1 MDLILAF
8 ELMMLVT
15 SACAALM
22 SGWLWWHS
30 RYQRTL
36 AGLAGFGAMMALW
49 CLGHVFVL
57 HDQMQLGRSLLLA
70 NPLMPTF
77 FLHFALRFV
86 EQDQVK
92 APWLSWARR
101 HIGWLYFLTALVV
114 LLSWSLDAGDVLQ
127 SSALGQVFVFH
138 SYGFLNLLYTVA
150 LGILAHA
157 VLWYGWRYHQGNK
170 KRSIVAM
177 FLAGGWGLLLATPV
191 VFPSF
196 GLDWFPYPM
205 LLLPSYPVLLVYGVV
220 RYQMLAVNA
229 LANRALL
236 WLVMSLL
243 LLLLMAL
250 VSSVFGQ
257 LGMKAL
263 ASVPGWQLWLY
274 SSLVL
279 LLTAACYRPVA
290 KLAERLIYP
299 GATLD
304 QALIN
309 TWRQQLAQCQN
320 WTVLSETAA
329 ELLSTA
335 LKQKVQVQLPAATA
349 GRVTDGVADARQLHI
364 RCYTQ
369 RGQWQVELL
378 GWDDMTPGI
387 RLMAQVFG
395 SLLGSSCELLAQSL
409 QLAEAEKQQLSQQHL
424 VEMGALAASMAH
436 ELRNPLNIIS
446 MASAGVD
453 AELRGHI
460 QQQLKRADRLISDML
475 VYSGRLQLQY
485 SQIELEPLLQSL
497 LQQFDWQQVKLEL
510 KVPSGLM
517 LKADQHRVQQVF
529 LNLFDNANAFLR
541 NQADATLSVDVT
553 LIGDVIQVRVHN
565 NGPALDISLTTEQ
578 LFRPFISKRSGGSG
592 LGLAI
597 VKRIMDAHQGQICFR
612 TDLGWPVSFELL
624 FPKDTPDV

>member
-1 MDLILAF
+1 
-8 ELMMLVT
+8 MLLT
-15 SACAALM
+15 CGCAALM

-57 HDQMQLGRSLLLA
+57 HDQLQLGRSLLLA

-86 EQDQVK
+86 QQDQVK
-92 APWLSWARR
+92 ASWLSWSLH

-114 LLSWSLDAGDVLQ
+114 LLSWSLDAGEVLQ
-127 SSALGQVFVFH
+127 SVALGQVFVFH
-138 SYGFLNLLYTVA
+138 SYGFLNLLYTVL

-157 VLWYGWRYHQGNK
+157 VLWYGWRHHQGNK

-177 FLAGGWGLLLATPV
+177 FLAGGWGLLLATSV

-220 RYQMLAVNA
+220 RYQMLTVNA

-250 VSSVFGQ
+250 VSSIFGQ

-263 ASVPGWQLWLY
+263 ANVPGWQLWLY

-304 QALIN
+304 QSLIN

-320 WTVLSETAA
+320 WTSLTDKAT
-329 ELLSTA
+329 ELLSEA
-335 LKQKVQVQLPAATA
+335 LKQKVQVQLSASGAVMDANTQL
-349 GRVTDGVADARQLHI
+349 RV
-364 RCYTQ
+364 RCYSQ
-369 RGQWQVELL
+369 QGQWQVELL

-387 RLMAQVFG
+387 RLVAQVFG
-395 SLLGSSCELLAQSL
+395 SLLSSSCELLAQSL

-453 AELRGHI
+453 AELRAHI

-485 SQIELEPLLQSL
+485 SDIEFEPLLQSL

-510 KVPSGLM
+510 KVPQGLT
-517 LKADQHRVQQVF
+517 LQADPHRLQQVF

-541 NQADATLSVDVT
+541 NQADASLSV
-553 LIGDVIQVRVHN
+553 QVAEDHHQIRVLVHN
-565 NGPALDISLTTEQ
+565 NGPALDASLTTEQ

-597 VKRIMDAHQGQICFR
+597 VKRIMDAHRGQISFR
-612 TDLGWPVSFELL
+612 TDLGWVVSFELL
-624 FPKDTPDV
+624 FPKDSTDV

>member
-1 MDLILAF
+1 
-8 ELMMLVT
+8 MLLT
-15 SACAALM
+15 SGCAALM

-49 CLGHVFVL
+49 CLGHVFVI
-57 HDQMQLGRSLLLA
+57 HDQPELGRYLLLA

-86 EQDQVK
+86 QQDQVK
-92 APWLSWARR
+92 ASWLSWSLR

-127 SSALGQVFVFH
+127 SLALGQVFVFH
-138 SYGFLNLLYTVA
+138 SYGFLNLLYTV
-150 LGILAHA
+150 LIGMLAHA

-177 FLAGGWGLLLATPV
+177 FLAGGWGLLLATSV

-220 RYQMLAVNA
+220 RYQMLTVNA

-250 VSSVFGQ
+250 VSSIFGQ

-263 ASVPGWQLWLY
+263 ANVPGWQLWLY

-279 LLTAACYRPVA
+279 LLTAACYRPVS

-304 QALIN
+304 QTLIN

-320 WTVLSETAA
+320 WTSLADKATELLSET
-329 ELLSTA
+329 
-335 LKQKVQVQLPAATA
+335 LKQKVQVQLSASGA
-349 GRVTDGVADARQLHI
+349 VIDSNVQLRL
-364 RCYTQ
+364 RCYSQ
-369 RGQWQVELL
+369 QGRWQVELV

-387 RLMAQVFG
+387 RLVAQVFG
-395 SLLGSSCELLAQSL
+395 SLLSSSCELLAQSL

-453 AELRGHI
+453 AELRSHI

-485 SQIELEPLLQSL
+485 SDIEFEPLLQSL

-510 KVPSGLM
+510 KVPQGLT
-517 LKADQHRVQQVF
+517 LQADPHRLQQVF

-541 NQADATLSVDVT
+541 NQTDACLLVEVSDDQQQIRV
-553 LIGDVIQVRVHN
+553 QVHN
-565 NGPALDISLTTEQ
+565 NGPALDASLTTEQ

-597 VKRIMDAHQGQICFR
+597 VKRIMDAHKGQISFR
-612 TDLGWPVSFELL
+612 TDLGWAVSFELL
-624 FPKDTPDV
+624 FPKDSTDV

>member
-1 MDLILAF
+1 VDLILAF
-8 ELMMLVT
+8 ELMMLVS
-15 SACAALM
+15 SACAGLM

-36 AGLAGFGAMMALW
+36 TGLAGFGAMMALW

-57 HDQMQLGRSLLLA
+57 HDQQQLGRSLLLA

-77 FLHFALRFV
+77 FLHFAIAFV
-86 EQDQVK
+86 QQDQVK
-92 APWLSWARR
+92 ARWLSWARR

-114 LLSWSLDAGDVLQ
+114 LLSWSLDAGAVQQ
-127 SSALGQVFVFH
+127 SVALGHVFVFH
-138 SYGFLNLLYTVA
+138 SYGFLNLLYTIS

-157 VLWYGWRYHQGNK
+157 VLWYGWHRHQGNK

-177 FLAGGWGLLLATPV
+177 FIAGGWGLLLATPA

-205 LLLPSYPVLLVYGVV
+205 LLLPSYPLLLVYGVV

-257 LGMKAL
+257 LGMQAL

-299 GATLD
+299 GAALD
-304 QALIN
+304 QALIS
-309 TWRQQLAQCQN
+309 TWRQQLALCQN
-320 WTVLSETAA
+320 WPALREKATVLVSAA
-329 ELLSTA
+329 LE
-335 LKQKVQVQLPAATA
+335 QKVQVELPAVSVE
-349 GRVTDGVADARQLHI
+349 VTESQLKI
-364 RCYTQ
+364 RCDQ
-369 RGQWQVELL
+369 QQGQWQVELL

-387 RLMAQVFG
+387 RLMGEVFA
-395 SLLGSSCELLAQSL
+395 SLLSSSCELLAQSL
-409 QLAEAEKQQLSQQHL
+409 ELAEAEKQQLAQQHL

-460 QQQLKRADRLISDML
+460 QLQLKRADRLISDML

-485 SQIELEPLLQSL
+485 SQIELKPLLQSL
-497 LQQFDWQQVKLEL
+497 LQQFDWQQVRLEL
-510 KVPSGLM
+510 KVPAGLT
-517 LKADQHRVQQVF
+517 LKADQHRIQQVF

-541 NQADATLSVDVT
+541 NQTDAVLS
-553 LIGDVIQVRVHN
+553 IEAGHFGNRIQIRVHN
-565 NGPALDISLTTEQ
+565 NGPALSLTTAE

-597 VKRIMDAHQGQICFR
+597 VKRIMDAHQGRISFR
-612 TDLGWPVSFELL
+612 TDLGWPVSFELM
-624 FPKDTPDV
+624 FPKDAPDV

>member
-1 MDLILAF
+1 
-8 ELMMLVT
+8 MLVT

-30 RYQRTL
+30 RYQQTL

-49 CLGHVFVL
+49 CLGHVFVI
-57 HDQMQLGRSLLLA
+57 HDQPELGRYLLLA

-86 EQDQVK
+86 DQDKVR

-114 LLSWSLDAGDVLQ
+114 LLSWSLNAGDVLQ
-127 SSALGQVFVFH
+127 SIALGQVFVFH

-220 RYQMLAVNA
+220 RYQMLRVNA

-250 VSSVFGQ
+250 ISSVFGQ

-290 KLAERLIYP
+290 RLAERLIYP

-304 QALIN
+304 QTLIN

-320 WTVLSETAA
+320 WTGLSEKAA
-329 ELLSTA
+329 ELLSAA
-335 LKQKVQVQLPAATA
+335 LKQKVQIELHATA
-349 GRVTDGVADARQLHI
+349 NLAVSDSQLKI
-364 RCYTQ
+364 RCYSQ
-369 RGQWQVELL
+369 QGQWQVELL

-387 RLMAQVFG
+387 RLVAQVFG

-409 QLAEAEKQQLSQQHL
+409 QLAEAEKQQLAQQHL

-485 SQIELEPLLQSL
+485 SQMELEPLLQSL

-510 KVPSGLM
+510 KVPAGLI
-517 LKADQHRVQQVF
+517 LRADQHRVQQVF

-541 NQADATLSVDVT
+541 NQTDATLSVEVALT
-553 LIGDVIQVRVHN
+553 GDWIQVWVHN
-565 NGPALDISLTTEQ
+565 NGPALDPALTSEQ

-597 VKRIMDAHQGQICFR
+597 VKRIMDAHQGRISFR

-624 FPKDTPDV
+624 FPKDSVKDSVDV

>member
-1 MDLILAF
+1 VDLILAF

-30 RYQRTL
+30 RYQLTL

-57 HDQMQLGRSLLLA
+57 HSQPELGRYLLLA

-77 FLHFALRFV
+77 FLHFSLRFV

-92 APWLSWARR
+92 ASWLSWARR
-101 HIGWLYFLTALVV
+101 HVGWLYFLSAVV
-114 LLSWSLDAGDVLQ
+114 ILLSWSLDAGDVVQ
-127 SSALGQVFVFH
+127 STALGQVFVFH
-138 SYGFLNLLYTVA
+138 SYGFLNLLYTVSV
-150 LGILAHA
+150 GVLAHA
-157 VLWYGWRYHQGNK
+157 VLWYGWRHHQGNK

-263 ASVPGWQLWLY
+263 ANVPGWQLWLY

-299 GATLD
+299 GVTLD
-304 QALIN
+304 QALIS
-309 TWRQQLAQCQN
+309 TWRQQLGQCQN
-320 WTVLSETAA
+320 WAGLA
-329 ELLSTA
+329 EQASALLSA
-335 LKQKVQVQLPAATA
+335 NLAQKVQVDLPTASSGQSQLQI
-349 GRVTDGVADARQLHI
+349 G
-364 RCYTQ
+364 CYAQ
-369 RGQWQVELL
+369 QGQWQVQLV
-378 GWDDMTPGI
+378 GWDDMTPGL
-387 RLMAQVFG
+387 RLVAQVFA
-395 SLLGSSCELLAQSL
+395 SLLSSSCEVLAQSL

-475 VYSGRLQLQY
+475 VYSGRLNLQY
-485 SQIELEPLLQSL
+485 SNTELEPLLQSL

-510 KVPSGLM
+510 KVPAGLM
-517 LKADQHRVQQVF
+517 LYADQHRVQQVF

-541 NQADATLSVDVT
+541 NQQDARLVVEVSCNSHQ
-553 LIGDVIQVRVHN
+553 IQVSVHN
-565 NGPALDISLTTEQ
+565 NGPALDASLTTEQ

-597 VKRIMDAHQGQICFR
+597 VKRIMDAHQGQISFR

-624 FPKDTPDV
+624 FPKDSKDV

>member
-1 MDLILAF
+1 
-8 ELMMLVT
+8 MLLT
-15 SACAALM
+15 SGCAALM

-30 RYQRTL
+30 RYQLTL

-49 CLGHVFVL
+49 CLGHIFVL
-57 HDQMQLGRSLLLA
+57 HDQPELGRYLLLA

-101 HIGWLYFLTALVV
+101 HIGWLYFFTCLVV
-114 LLSWSLDAGDVLQ
+114 LLSWSLDTGDVLY
-127 SSALGQVFVFH
+127 SAALGQVFVFH
-138 SYGFLNLLYTVA
+138 SYGFLNLLYTVT

-157 VLWYGWRYHQGNK
+157 VLWYGWRHHQGNK

-177 FLAGGWGLLLATPV
+177 FLAGGWGLLLATSV
-191 VFPSF
+191 VLPSF

-257 LGMKAL
+257 LGMQAL
-263 ASVPGWQLWLY
+263 ANVPGWQLWLY

-304 QALIN
+304 QKRISL
-309 TWRQQLAQCQN
+309 WRQQLSHCQN
-320 WTVLSETAA
+320 WQQLCQTAA
-329 ELLSTA
+329 GLLTANLVQTVRIELPSASAGEGPLQIRCSEQGGTW
-335 LKQKVQVQLPAATA
+335 QVQL
-349 GRVTDGVADARQLHI
+349 H
-364 RCYTQ
+364 
-369 RGQWQVELL
+369 
-378 GWDDMTPGI
+378 GWDDMTPGL
-387 RLMAQVFG
+387 RLVAEVFA
-395 SLLGSSCELLAQSL
+395 SLLSSSCELLAQSL
-409 QLAEAEKQQLSQQHL
+409 QLADAEKQRLSQQHL

-510 KVPSGLM
+510 QVPSGLM
-517 LKADQHRVQQVF
+517 LLADQHRVQQVF
-529 LNLFDNANAFLR
+529 LNLFDNANAFIR
-541 NQADATLSVDVT
+541 NQGDGVLLVEVT
-553 LIGDVIQVRVHN
+553 AGQKFLQVRVHN
-565 NGPALDISLTTEQ
+565 NGPALDTSLTTEQ

-597 VKRIMDAHQGQICFR
+597 VKRIMDAHQGQISFR

-624 FPKDTPDV
+624 FPQGYPRCLA

>member
-1 MDLILAF
+1 
-8 ELMMLVT
+8 MLLT
-15 SACAALM
+15 SSCAALM

-49 CLGHVFVL
+49 CLGHVFVI
-57 HDQMQLGRSLLLA
+57 HDQPELGRYLLLA

-86 EQDQVK
+86 RQDQVK
-92 APWLSWARR
+92 ASWLSWSLH

-114 LLSWSLDAGDVLQ
+114 LLSWSLDAGEVLQ
-127 SSALGQVFVFH
+127 SVALGQVFVFH
-138 SYGFLNLLYTVA
+138 SYGFLNLLYTVL

-157 VLWYGWRYHQGNK
+157 VLWYGWRHHQGNK

-177 FLAGGWGLLLATPV
+177 FLAGGWGLLLATSV

-220 RYQMLAVNA
+220 RYQMLTVNA

-250 VSSVFGQ
+250 VSSIFGQ

-263 ASVPGWQLWLY
+263 ANVPGWQLWLY

-304 QALIN
+304 QSLIN

-320 WTVLSETAA
+320 WTSLSDKAT
-329 ELLSTA
+329 ELLSEA
-335 LKQKVQVQLPAATA
+335 LKQKVQVQLSASGAVMDA
-349 GRVTDGVADARQLHI
+349 NAQLRV
-364 RCYTQ
+364 RCYSQ
-369 RGQWQVELL
+369 QGQWQVELL

-387 RLMAQVFG
+387 RLVAQVFG
-395 SLLGSSCELLAQSL
+395 SLLSSSCELLAQSL

-453 AELRGHI
+453 AELRAHI

-485 SQIELEPLLQSL
+485 SDIEFEPLLQSL

-510 KVPSGLM
+510 KVPQGLT
-517 LKADQHRVQQVF
+517 LQADPHRLQQVF

-541 NQADATLSVDVT
+541 NQADASLSVQVT
-553 LIGDVIQVRVHN
+553 EDHHQIRVLVHN
-565 NGPALDISLTTEQ
+565 NGPALDASLTTEQ

-597 VKRIMDAHQGQICFR
+597 VKRIMDAHRGQISFR
-612 TDLGWPVSFELL
+612 TDLGWVVSFELL
-624 FPKDTPDV
+624 FPKDSTDV

>member
-1 MDLILAF
+1 VDLILAF
-8 ELMMLVT
+8 ELMMLLT
-15 SACAALM
+15 SGCAALM

-49 CLGHVFVL
+49 CLGHVFVI
-57 HDQMQLGRSLLLA
+57 HDQPELGRYLLLA

-86 EQDQVK
+86 QQDQVK
-92 APWLSWARR
+92 ASWLSWSLR

-127 SSALGQVFVFH
+127 SLALGQVFVFH
-138 SYGFLNLLYTVA
+138 SYGFLNLLYTV
-150 LGILAHA
+150 LIGMLAHA

-177 FLAGGWGLLLATPV
+177 FLAGGWGLLLATSV

-220 RYQMLAVNA
+220 RYQMLTVNA

-250 VSSVFGQ
+250 VSSIFGQ

-263 ASVPGWQLWLY
+263 ANVPGWQLWLY

-279 LLTAACYRPVA
+279 LLTAACYRPVS

-304 QALIN
+304 QTLIN

-320 WTVLSETAA
+320 WTSLADKATELLSET
-329 ELLSTA
+329 
-335 LKQKVQVQLPAATA
+335 LKQKVQVQLLASGA
-349 GRVTDGVADARQLHI
+349 VIDSNVQLRL
-364 RCYTQ
+364 RCYSQ
-369 RGQWQVELL
+369 QGRWQVELV

-387 RLMAQVFG
+387 RLVAQVFG
-395 SLLGSSCELLAQSL
+395 SLLSSSCELLAQSL

-453 AELRGHI
+453 AELRSHI

-485 SQIELEPLLQSL
+485 SDIEFEPLLQSL

-510 KVPSGLM
+510 KVPQGLT
-517 LKADQHRVQQVF
+517 LQADPHRLQQVF

-541 NQADATLSVDVT
+541 NQTDACLLVEVSDDQQQIRV
-553 LIGDVIQVRVHN
+553 QVHN
-565 NGPALDISLTTEQ
+565 NGPALDASLTTEQ

-597 VKRIMDAHQGQICFR
+597 VKRIMDAHKGQISFR
-612 TDLGWPVSFELL
+612 TDLGWAVSFELL
-624 FPKDTPDV
+624 FPKDSTDV

>member
-1 MDLILAF
+1 
-8 ELMMLVT
+8 MLLT
-15 SACAALM
+15 CGCAALM

-57 HDQMQLGRSLLLA
+57 HDQLQLGRSLLLA

-86 EQDQVK
+86 QQDQVK
-92 APWLSWARR
+92 ASWLSWSLH

-114 LLSWSLDAGDVLQ
+114 LLSWSLDAGEVLQ
-127 SSALGQVFVFH
+127 SVALGQVFVFH
-138 SYGFLNLLYTVA
+138 SYGFLNLLYTVL

-157 VLWYGWRYHQGNK
+157 VLWYGWRHHQGNK

-177 FLAGGWGLLLATPV
+177 FLAGGWGLLLATSV

-220 RYQMLAVNA
+220 RYQMLTVNA

-250 VSSVFGQ
+250 VSSIFGQ

-263 ASVPGWQLWLY
+263 ANVPGWQLWLY

-304 QALIN
+304 QSLIN

-320 WTVLSETAA
+320 WTSLSDKAT
-329 ELLSTA
+329 ELLSEA
-335 LKQKVQVQLPAATA
+335 LKQKVQVQLSASGAVMDA
-349 GRVTDGVADARQLHI
+349 NAQLRV
-364 RCYTQ
+364 RCYSQ
-369 RGQWQVELL
+369 QGQWQVELL

-387 RLMAQVFG
+387 RLVAQVFG
-395 SLLGSSCELLAQSL
+395 SLLSSSCELLAQSL

-453 AELRGHI
+453 AELRAHI

-485 SQIELEPLLQSL
+485 SDIEFEPLLQSL
-497 LQQFDWQQVKLEL
+497 LQQFDWQQVKIEL
-510 KVPSGLM
+510 KVPPGLT
-517 LKADQHRVQQVF
+517 LQADPHRLQQVF

-541 NQADATLSVDVT
+541 NQADASLSVQVT
-553 LIGDVIQVRVHN
+553 EDHHQIRVLVHN
-565 NGPALDISLTTEQ
+565 NGPALDASLTTEQ

-597 VKRIMDAHQGQICFR
+597 VKRIMDAHRGQISFR
-612 TDLGWPVSFELL
+612 TDLGWVVSFELL
-624 FPKDTPDV
+624 FPKDSTDV

>member
-1 MDLILAF
+1 
-8 ELMMLVT
+8 MLLT
-15 SACAALM
+15 SSCAALM

-49 CLGHVFVL
+49 CLGHVFVI
-57 HDQMQLGRSLLLA
+57 HDQPELGRYLLLA

-86 EQDQVK
+86 RQDQVK
-92 APWLSWARR
+92 ASWLSWSLH

-114 LLSWSLDAGDVLQ
+114 LLSWSLDAGEVLQ
-127 SSALGQVFVFH
+127 SVALGQVFVFH
-138 SYGFLNLLYTVA
+138 SYGFLNLLYTVL

-157 VLWYGWRYHQGNK
+157 VLWYGWRHHQGNK

-177 FLAGGWGLLLATPV
+177 FLAGGWGLLLATSV

-220 RYQMLAVNA
+220 RYQMLTVNA

-250 VSSVFGQ
+250 VSSIFGQ

-263 ASVPGWQLWLY
+263 ANVPGWQLWLY

-304 QALIN
+304 QSLIN

-320 WTVLSETAA
+320 WTSLSDKAT
-329 ELLSTA
+329 ELLSEA
-335 LKQKVQVQLPAATA
+335 LKQKVQVQLSASGAVIDA
-349 GRVTDGVADARQLHI
+349 NAQLRV
-364 RCYTQ
+364 RCYSQ
-369 RGQWQVELL
+369 QGQWQVELL

-387 RLMAQVFG
+387 RLVAQVFG
-395 SLLGSSCELLAQSL
+395 SLLSSSCELLAQSL

-453 AELRGHI
+453 AELRAHI

-485 SQIELEPLLQSL
+485 SDIEFEPLLQSL

-510 KVPSGLM
+510 KVPQGLT
-517 LKADQHRVQQVF
+517 LQADPHRLQQVF

-541 NQADATLSVDVT
+541 NQADASLSVQVT
-553 LIGDVIQVRVHN
+553 EDHHQIRVLVHN
-565 NGPALDISLTTEQ
+565 NGPALDASLTTEQ

-597 VKRIMDAHQGQICFR
+597 VKRIMDAHRGQISFR
-612 TDLGWPVSFELL
+612 TDLGWVVSFELL
-624 FPKDTPDV
+624 FPKDSTDV

>member
-1 MDLILAF
+1 VDLILAF

-15 SACAALM
+15 SACAGLM

-57 HDQMQLGRSLLLA
+57 HDQTQLGRSLLLA

-92 APWLSWARR
+92 APWLSWAHR
-101 HIGWLYFLTALVV
+101 HIGWLYFLTSLVV

-127 SSALGQVFVFH
+127 SAALGQVFVFH

-220 RYQMLAVNA
+220 RYQMLTVNA

-250 VSSVFGQ
+250 VSSIFGQ
-257 LGMKAL
+257 LGMEAL

-320 WTVLSETAA
+320 WAGLSEKAS
-329 ELLSTA
+329 ELLSAA
-335 LKQKVQVQLPAATA
+335 LKQKVQVELPATSGLLASES
-349 GRVTDGVADARQLHI
+349 QLKI

-369 RGQWQVELL
+369 QGQWQVQLL

-387 RLMAQVFG
+387 RLMAQVFA
-395 SLLGSSCELLAQSL
+395 SLLSSSCELLAQSL
-409 QLAEAEKQQLSQQHL
+409 QLAEAEKHQLSQQHL

-510 KVPSGLM
+510 KVPVGL
-517 LKADQHRVQQVF
+517 LLQADQHRVQQVF

-541 NQADATLSVDVT
+541 NQADATLSVEVA
-553 LIGDVIQVRVHN
+553 LAGAAIQVRVHN
-565 NGPALDISLTTEQ
+565 NGPALDASLTTEQ

-597 VKRIMDAHQGQICFR
+597 VKRIMDAHQGQISFR

-624 FPKDTPDV
+624 FPKDASHV

>member
-1 MDLILAF
+1 
-8 ELMMLVT
+8 
-15 SACAALM
+15 
-22 SGWLWWHS
+22 
-30 RYQRTL
+30 
-36 AGLAGFGAMMALW
+36 
-49 CLGHVFVL
+49 
-57 HDQMQLGRSLLLA
+57 
-70 NPLMPTF
+70 
-77 FLHFALRFV
+77 
-86 EQDQVK
+86 
-92 APWLSWARR
+92 
-101 HIGWLYFLTALVV
+101 
-114 LLSWSLDAGDVLQ
+114 
-127 SSALGQVFVFH
+127 
-138 SYGFLNLLYTVA
+138 
-150 LGILAHA
+150 
-157 VLWYGWRYHQGNK
+157 
-170 KRSIVAM
+170 
-177 FLAGGWGLLLATPV
+177 
-191 VFPSF
+191 
-196 GLDWFPYPM
+196 M

-257 LGMKAL
+257 LGMRAL

-290 KLAERLIYP
+290 RLAERLIYP

-304 QALIN
+304 QTLIN
-309 TWRQQLAQCQN
+309 TWRQQLSLCQN
-320 WTVLSETAA
+320 WSGLSEKAA
-329 ELLSTA
+329 QLLSAA
-335 LKQKVQVQLPAATA
+335 LKQKVQVELPLASGGPAIDSQLK
-349 GRVTDGVADARQLHI
+349 I
-364 RCYTQ
+364 RCYPQ
-369 RGQWQVELL
+369 SGRWQVELL

-387 RLMAQVFG
+387 RLVAQVFG

-409 QLAEAEKQQLSQQHL
+409 QLAEAEKQQLAQQHL

-460 QQQLKRADRLISDML
+460 QLQLKRADRLISDML

-517 LKADQHRVQQVF
+517 LPSRSTQSAASVF
-529 LNLFDNANAFLR
+529 K
-541 NQADATLSVDVT
+541 SV
-553 LIGDVIQVRVHN
+553 
-565 NGPALDISLTTEQ
+565 
-578 LFRPFISKRSGGSG
+578 
-592 LGLAI
+592 
-597 VKRIMDAHQGQICFR
+597 
-612 TDLGWPVSFELL
+612 
-624 FPKDTPDV
+624 

>member
-1 MDLILAF
+1 
-8 ELMMLVT
+8 MLLT
-15 SACAALM
+15 CGCAALM

-57 HDQMQLGRSLLLA
+57 HDQLQLGRSLLLA

-86 EQDQVK
+86 QQDQVK
-92 APWLSWARR
+92 ASWLSWSLH

-114 LLSWSLDAGDVLQ
+114 LLSWSLDAGEVLQ
-127 SSALGQVFVFH
+127 SVALGQVFVFH
-138 SYGFLNLLYTVA
+138 SYGFLNLLYTVL

-157 VLWYGWRYHQGNK
+157 VLWYGWRHHQGNK

-177 FLAGGWGLLLATPV
+177 FLAGGWGLLLATSV

-220 RYQMLAVNA
+220 RYQMLTVNA

-250 VSSVFGQ
+250 VSSIFGQ

-263 ASVPGWQLWLY
+263 ANVPGWQLWLY

-304 QALIN
+304 QSLIN

-320 WTVLSETAA
+320 WTSLTDKAT
-329 ELLSTA
+329 ELLSEA
-335 LKQKVQVQLPAATA
+335 LKQKVQVQLSASGAVMDANTQL
-349 GRVTDGVADARQLHI
+349 RV
-364 RCYTQ
+364 RCYSQ
-369 RGQWQVELL
+369 QGQWQVELL

-387 RLMAQVFG
+387 RLVAQVFG
-395 SLLGSSCELLAQSL
+395 SLLSSSCELLAQSL

-453 AELRGHI
+453 AELRAHI

-485 SQIELEPLLQSL
+485 SDIEFEPLLQSL

-510 KVPSGLM
+510 KVPQGLT
-517 LKADQHRVQQVF
+517 LQADPHRLQQVF

-541 NQADATLSVDVT
+541 NQADASLSVQVT
-553 LIGDVIQVRVHN
+553 EDHHQIRVLVHN
-565 NGPALDISLTTEQ
+565 NGPALDASLTTEQ

-597 VKRIMDAHQGQICFR
+597 VKRIMDAHRGQISFR
-612 TDLGWPVSFELL
+612 TDLGWVVSFELL
-624 FPKDTPDV
+624 FPKDSTDV

>member
-1 MDLILAF
+1 
-8 ELMMLVT
+8 MLLT
-15 SACAALM
+15 CGCAALM

-57 HDQMQLGRSLLLA
+57 HDQLQLGRSLLLA

-92 APWLSWARR
+92 ASWLSWSLH

-114 LLSWSLDAGDVLQ
+114 LLSWSLDAGEVLQ
-127 SSALGQVFVFH
+127 SAALGQVFVFH
-138 SYGFLNLLYTVA
+138 SYGFLNLLYTVL

-157 VLWYGWRYHQGNK
+157 VLWYGWRHHQGNK

-177 FLAGGWGLLLATPV
+177 FLAGGWGLLLATSV

-220 RYQMLAVNA
+220 RYQMLTVNA

-250 VSSVFGQ
+250 VSSIFGQ

-263 ASVPGWQLWLY
+263 ANVPGWQLWLY

-304 QALIN
+304 QSLIN

-320 WTVLSETAA
+320 WTSLTDKAT
-329 ELLSTA
+329 ELLSEA
-335 LKQKVQVQLPAATA
+335 LKQKVQVQLSASGAVMDANTQL
-349 GRVTDGVADARQLHI
+349 RV
-364 RCYTQ
+364 RCYSQ
-369 RGQWQVELL
+369 QGQWQVELL

-387 RLMAQVFG
+387 RLVAQVFG
-395 SLLGSSCELLAQSL
+395 SLLSSSCELLAQSL

-453 AELRGHI
+453 AELRAHI

-485 SQIELEPLLQSL
+485 SDIEFEPLLQSL

-510 KVPSGLM
+510 KVPPGLT
-517 LKADQHRVQQVF
+517 LQADPHRLQQVF

-541 NQADATLSVDVT
+541 NQADASLSVQVT
-553 LIGDVIQVRVHN
+553 EDHHQIRVLVHN
-565 NGPALDISLTTEQ
+565 NGPALDASLTTEQ

-597 VKRIMDAHQGQICFR
+597 VKRIMDAHRGQISFR
-612 TDLGWPVSFELL
+612 TDLGWVVSFELL
-624 FPKDTPDV
+624 FPKDSTDV

>member
-1 MDLILAF
+1 
-8 ELMMLVT
+8 MLLT
-15 SACAALM
+15 CGCAALM

-57 HDQMQLGRSLLLA
+57 HDQLQLGRSLLLA

-86 EQDQVK
+86 QQDQVK
-92 APWLSWARR
+92 ASWLSWSLH

-114 LLSWSLDAGDVLQ
+114 LLSWSLDAGEVLQ
-127 SSALGQVFVFH
+127 SVALGQVFVFH
-138 SYGFLNLLYTVA
+138 SYGFLNLLYTVL

-157 VLWYGWRYHQGNK
+157 VLWYGWRHHQGNK

-177 FLAGGWGLLLATPV
+177 FLAGGWGLLLATSV

-220 RYQMLAVNA
+220 RYQMLTVNA

-250 VSSVFGQ
+250 VSSIFGQ

-263 ASVPGWQLWLY
+263 ANVPGWQLWLY

-304 QALIN
+304 QSLIN

-320 WTVLSETAA
+320 WTSLTDIAT
-329 ELLSTA
+329 ELLSEA
-335 LKQKVQVQLPAATA
+335 LKQKVQVQLSASGAVMDANTQL
-349 GRVTDGVADARQLHI
+349 RV
-364 RCYTQ
+364 RCYSQ
-369 RGQWQVELL
+369 QGQWQVELL

-387 RLMAQVFG
+387 RLVAQVFG
-395 SLLGSSCELLAQSL
+395 SLLSSSCELLAQSL

-453 AELRGHI
+453 AELRAHI

-485 SQIELEPLLQSL
+485 SDIEFEPLLQSL

-510 KVPSGLM
+510 KVPPGLT
-517 LKADQHRVQQVF
+517 LQADPHRLQQVF

-541 NQADATLSVDVT
+541 NQADASLSVQVT
-553 LIGDVIQVRVHN
+553 EDHHQIRVLVHN
-565 NGPALDISLTTEQ
+565 NGPALDASLTTEQ

-597 VKRIMDAHQGQICFR
+597 VKRIMDAHKGQISFR
-612 TDLGWPVSFELL
+612 TDLGWVVSFELL
-624 FPKDTPDV
+624 FPKDSTDV

>member
-1 MDLILAF
+1 
-8 ELMMLVT
+8 MLVT

-30 RYQRTL
+30 RYKRTL

-127 SSALGQVFVFH
+127 SAALGQVFVFH

-220 RYQMLAVNA
+220 RYQMLTVNA

-250 VSSVFGQ
+250 VSSIFGQ
-257 LGMKAL
+257 LGMQAL

-290 KLAERLIYP
+290 RLAERLIYP

-304 QALIN
+304 QTLIN
-309 TWRQQLAQCQN
+309 IWRQQLAQCSN
-320 WTVLSETAA
+320 WIGLSEKAA
-329 ELLSTA
+329 QLLSAA
-335 LKQKVQVQLPAATA
+335 LKQKVQVELPAASSELQSSES
-349 GRVTDGVADARQLHI
+349 QLKI
-364 RCYTQ
+364 RSYTQ
-369 RGQWQVELL
+369 QGQWQVELL

-409 QLAEAEKQQLSQQHL
+409 QLAEAEKQQLAQQHL

-497 LQQFDWQQVKLEL
+497 LRQFDWQLVKLEL
-510 KVPSGLM
+510 TVPAGLM
-517 LKADQHRVQQVF
+517 LQADQHRVQQVF

-541 NQADATLSVDVT
+541 NQADATFSVEVA
-553 LIGDVIQVRVHN
+553 LKGDVIQVRVHN
-565 NGPALDISLTTEQ
+565 NGPALDVSLTTQQ

-597 VKRIMDAHQGQICFR
+597 VKRIMDAHQGQISFR

>member
-1 MDLILAF
+1 MEWILAF

-15 SACAALM
+15 SGCAALM

-30 RYQRTL
+30 RYKRTL
-36 AGLAGFGAMMALW
+36 SGLAGFGAMMALW

-57 HDQMQLGRSLLLA
+57 HDRPELGRYLLLA

-77 FLHFALRFV
+77 FLHFALSFV
-86 EQDQVK
+86 EQGQLK
-92 APWLSWARR
+92 TPWLGFARR

-114 LLSWSLDAGDVLQ
+114 LLSWSLDAGTVLQ
-127 SSALGQVFVFH
+127 SAALGQVFVFH
-138 SYGFLNLLYTVA
+138 SYGFLNLLYTIL
-150 LGILAHA
+150 LGMAAHA
-157 VLWYGWRYHQGNK
+157 VLWHGWRHHQGNK

-191 VFPSF
+191 VLPSF

-279 LLTAACYRPVA
+279 VMTAACYRPVA
-290 KLAERLIYP
+290 RLAERLIYP
-299 GATLD
+299 GATLNPR
-304 QALIN
+304 LIN
-309 TWRQQLAQCQN
+309 TWRQQLRQCQN
-320 WTVLSETAA
+320 WAA
-329 ELLSTA
+329 LRDKATELLSDA
-335 LKQKVQVQLPAATA
+335 LEQKVQIELPTTTSVASSPEQLK
-349 GRVTDGVADARQLHI
+349 I
-364 RCYTQ
+364 RCDLQ
-369 RGQWQVELL
+369 QGRWQTELI
-378 GWDDMTPGI
+378 GWEDVTPGI
-387 RLMAQVFG
+387 RLVAQVF
-395 SLLGSSCELLAQSL
+395 SSILGSSCELLAQSL
-409 QLAEAEKQQLSQQHL
+409 QLAEAEKQQLAQQHL

-485 SQIELEPLLQSL
+485 SQVALEPLLQSL
-497 LQQFDWQQVKLEL
+497 LQQFDWQQVQLEL
-510 KVPSGLM
+510 KVPEALM
-517 LKADQHRVQQVF
+517 LQADQHRVQQVF
-529 LNLFDNANAFLR
+529 LNLFDNAHAFLR
-541 NQADATLSVDVT
+541 NQAEARLSVEVVC
-553 LIGDVIQVRVHN
+553 LAGVIRIWVHN
-565 NGPALDISLTTEQ
+565 NGPALDPALTSDQ

-597 VKRIMDAHQGQICFR
+597 IRRIMDAHQGRVSFR

-624 FPKDTPDV
+624 FPKDPVHV

>member
-1 MDLILAF
+1 VDLILAF

-57 HDQMQLGRSLLLA
+57 HDQTQLGRSLLLA

-86 EQDQVK
+86 EQDKVR
-92 APWLSWARR
+92 ASWLSWARR

-127 SSALGQVFVFH
+127 SAALGQVFVFH

-220 RYQMLAVNA
+220 RYQMLTVNA

-250 VSSVFGQ
+250 VSSIFGQ
-257 LGMKAL
+257 LGMEAL

-309 TWRQQLAQCQN
+309 IWRQQLAQCQN
-320 WTVLSETAA
+320 WAGLSEKAS
-329 ELLSTA
+329 ELLSAA
-335 LKQKVQVQLPAATA
+335 LKQKVQVELLATSGLLAGESQLK
-349 GRVTDGVADARQLHI
+349 I

-369 RGQWQVELL
+369 QGQWQVQLL

-387 RLMAQVFG
+387 RLMAQVFA
-395 SLLGSSCELLAQSL
+395 SLLSSSCELLAQSL
-409 QLAEAEKQQLSQQHL
+409 QLAEAEKHQLSQQHL

-510 KVPSGLM
+510 KVPVGLI
-517 LKADQHRVQQVF
+517 LQADQHRVQQVF

-541 NQADATLSVDVT
+541 NQADATLSVEVA
-553 LIGDVIQVRVHN
+553 LAGDAIQLRVHN
-565 NGPALDISLTTEQ
+565 NGPALDASLTTEQ

-597 VKRIMDAHQGQICFR
+597 VKRIMDAHQGQISFR

-624 FPKDTPDV
+624 FPKDASHV

>member
-1 MDLILAF
+1 
-8 ELMMLVT
+8 
-15 SACAALM
+15 
-22 SGWLWWHS
+22 
-30 RYQRTL
+30 
-36 AGLAGFGAMMALW
+36 
-49 CLGHVFVL
+49 
-57 HDQMQLGRSLLLA
+57 
-70 NPLMPTF
+70 
-77 FLHFALRFV
+77 
-86 EQDQVK
+86 
-92 APWLSWARR
+92 
-101 HIGWLYFLTALVV
+101 
-114 LLSWSLDAGDVLQ
+114 
-127 SSALGQVFVFH
+127 
-138 SYGFLNLLYTVA
+138 
-150 LGILAHA
+150 
-157 VLWYGWRYHQGNK
+157 
-170 KRSIVAM
+170 
-177 FLAGGWGLLLATPV
+177 
-191 VFPSF
+191 
-196 GLDWFPYPM
+196 M

-250 VSSVFGQ
+250 VSSIFGQ

-304 QALIN
+304 QVLIN
-309 TWRQQLAQCQN
+309 TWRQQLGLCQN
-320 WTVLSETAA
+320 WLGLSEKAS
-329 ELLSTA
+329 ELLSAA
-335 LKQKVQVQLPAATA
+335 LKQKVQVELPAAS
-349 GRVTDGVADARQLHI
+349 GLFVGESQLKI
-364 RCYTQ
+364 RCYAQ
-369 RGQWQVELL
+369 QGRWQVELL
-378 GWDDMTPGI
+378 GWDDTTPGI
-387 RLMAQVFG
+387 RLVAQVFG

-510 KVPSGLM
+510 TVPSGLVF
-517 LKADQHRVQQVF
+517 KADQHRVQQVF

-541 NQADATLSVDVT
+541 NQADATLSVEVA
-553 LIGDVIQVRVHN
+553 LIADAIRVRVHN

-597 VKRIMDAHQGQICFR
+597 VKRIMDAHQGQISFR

>member
-1 MDLILAF
+1 
-8 ELMMLVT
+8 MLVT

-57 HDQMQLGRSLLLA
+57 HDQPQLGRYLLLA
-70 NPLMPTF
+70 NPFMPTF

-127 SSALGQVFVFH
+127 SAALGQVFVFH

-250 VSSVFGQ
+250 VSSIFGQ
-257 LGMKAL
+257 LGMQAL
-263 ASVPGWQLWLY
+263 ANVPGWQLWLY

-279 LLTAACYRPVA
+279 LLTAACYQPVA

-320 WTVLSETAA
+320 WTLLSEKAT
-329 ELLSTA
+329 ELLSAA
-335 LKQKVQVQLPAATA
+335 LKQKVQVELPATS
-349 GRVTDGVADARQLHI
+349 GSLVSESQLKI

-369 RGQWQVELL
+369 QGQWQVQLS

-387 RLMAQVFG
+387 RLMAEVFG

-497 LQQFDWQQVKLEL
+497 LQQFDWQQVQLEL

-517 LKADQHRVQQVF
+517 LQADQHRVQQVF

-541 NQADATLSVDVT
+541 NQADAFLRVEVTTLQQH
-553 LIGDVIQVRVHN
+553 LQIRVHN

-597 VKRIMDAHQGQICFR
+597 VKRIMDAHQGRISFR

>member
-1 MDLILAF
+1 
-8 ELMMLVT
+8 MLLT
-15 SACAALM
+15 SGCAALM

-49 CLGHVFVL
+49 CLGHVFVI
-57 HDQMQLGRSLLLA
+57 HDQPELGRYLLLA

-86 EQDQVK
+86 QQDQVK
-92 APWLSWARR
+92 ASWLSWSLR

-127 SSALGQVFVFH
+127 SLALGQVFVFH
-138 SYGFLNLLYTVA
+138 SYGFLNLLYTV
-150 LGILAHA
+150 LIGMLAHA

-177 FLAGGWGLLLATPV
+177 FLAGGWGLLLATSV

-220 RYQMLAVNA
+220 RYQMLTVNA

-250 VSSVFGQ
+250 VSSIFGQ

-263 ASVPGWQLWLY
+263 ANVPGWQLWLY

-279 LLTAACYRPVA
+279 LLTAACYRPVS

-304 QALIN
+304 QTLIN

-320 WTVLSETAA
+320 WTSLADKATELLSET
-329 ELLSTA
+329 
-335 LKQKVQVQLPAATA
+335 LKQKVQVQLLASGA
-349 GRVTDGVADARQLHI
+349 VIDSNVQLRL
-364 RCYTQ
+364 RCYSQ
-369 RGQWQVELL
+369 QGRWQVELV

-387 RLMAQVFG
+387 RLVAQVFG
-395 SLLGSSCELLAQSL
+395 SLLSSSCELLAQSL

-453 AELRGHI
+453 AELRSHI

-485 SQIELEPLLQSL
+485 SDIEFEPLLQSL

-510 KVPSGLM
+510 KVPQGLT
-517 LKADQHRVQQVF
+517 LQADPHRLQQVF

-541 NQADATLSVDVT
+541 NQTDACLLVEVSDDQQQIRV
-553 LIGDVIQVRVHN
+553 QVHN
-565 NGPALDISLTTEQ
+565 NGPALDASLTTEQ

-597 VKRIMDAHQGQICFR
+597 VKRIMDAHKGQISFR
-612 TDLGWPVSFELL
+612 TDLGWAVSFELL
-624 FPKDTPDV
+624 FPKDSTDV

>member
-1 MDLILAF
+1 
-8 ELMMLVT
+8 MLLT
-15 SACAALM
+15 CGCAALM

-57 HDQMQLGRSLLLA
+57 HDQLQLGRSLLLA

-86 EQDQVK
+86 QQDQVK
-92 APWLSWARR
+92 ASWLSWSLH

-114 LLSWSLDAGDVLQ
+114 LLSWSLDAGEVLQ
-127 SSALGQVFVFH
+127 SVALGQVFVFH
-138 SYGFLNLLYTVA
+138 SYGFLNLLYTVL

-157 VLWYGWRYHQGNK
+157 VLWYGWRHHQGNK

-177 FLAGGWGLLLATPV
+177 FLAGGWGLLLATSV

-220 RYQMLAVNA
+220 RYQMLTVNA

-250 VSSVFGQ
+250 VSSIFGQ

-263 ASVPGWQLWLY
+263 ANVPGWQLWLY

-304 QALIN
+304 QSLIN

-320 WTVLSETAA
+320 WTSLTDKAT
-329 ELLSTA
+329 ELLSEA
-335 LKQKVQVQLPAATA
+335 LKQKVQVQLSASGAVMDANTQL
-349 GRVTDGVADARQLHI
+349 RV
-364 RCYTQ
+364 RCYSQ
-369 RGQWQVELL
+369 QGQWQVELL

-387 RLMAQVFG
+387 RLVAQVFG
-395 SLLGSSCELLAQSL
+395 SLLSSSCELLAQSL

-453 AELRGHI
+453 AELRAHI

-485 SQIELEPLLQSL
+485 SDIEFEPLLQSL

-510 KVPSGLM
+510 KVPQGLT
-517 LKADQHRVQQVF
+517 LQADPHRLQQVF

-541 NQADATLSVDVT
+541 NQADASLSVQVT
-553 LIGDVIQVRVHN
+553 EDHHRIRVLVHN
-565 NGPALDISLTTEQ
+565 NGPALDASLTTEQ

-597 VKRIMDAHQGQICFR
+597 VKRIMDAHRGQISFR
-612 TDLGWPVSFELL
+612 TDLGWVVSFELL
-624 FPKDTPDV
+624 FPKDSTDV

>member
-8 ELMMLVT
+8 ELMMLLT
-15 SACAALM
+15 SSCAALM

-49 CLGHVFVL
+49 CLGHVFVI
-57 HDQMQLGRSLLLA
+57 HDQPELGRYLLLA

-86 EQDQVK
+86 RQDQVK
-92 APWLSWARR
+92 ASWLSWSLH

-114 LLSWSLDAGDVLQ
+114 LLSWSLDAGEVLQ
-127 SSALGQVFVFH
+127 SVALGQVFVFH
-138 SYGFLNLLYTVA
+138 SYGFLNLLYTVL

-157 VLWYGWRYHQGNK
+157 VLWYGWRHHQGNK

-177 FLAGGWGLLLATPV
+177 FLAGGWGLLLATSV

-220 RYQMLAVNA
+220 RYQMLTVNA

-250 VSSVFGQ
+250 VSSIFGQ

-263 ASVPGWQLWLY
+263 ANVPGWQLWLY

-304 QALIN
+304 QSLIN

-320 WTVLSETAA
+320 WTSLSDKAT
-329 ELLSTA
+329 ELLSEA
-335 LKQKVQVQLPAATA
+335 LKQKVQVQLSASGAVMDA
-349 GRVTDGVADARQLHI
+349 NAQLRV
-364 RCYTQ
+364 RCYSQ
-369 RGQWQVELL
+369 QGQWQVELL

-387 RLMAQVFG
+387 RLVAQVFG
-395 SLLGSSCELLAQSL
+395 SLLSSSCELLAQSL

-453 AELRGHI
+453 AELRAHI

-485 SQIELEPLLQSL
+485 SDIEFEPLLQSL

-510 KVPSGLM
+510 KVPQGLT
-517 LKADQHRVQQVF
+517 LQADPHRLQQVF

-541 NQADATLSVDVT
+541 NQADASLSVQVT
-553 LIGDVIQVRVHN
+553 EDHHQIRVLVHN
-565 NGPALDISLTTEQ
+565 NGPALDASLTTEQ

-597 VKRIMDAHQGQICFR
+597 VKRIMDAHRGQISFR
-612 TDLGWPVSFELL
+612 TDLGWVVSFELL
-624 FPKDTPDV
+624 FPKDSTDV

>member
-1 MDLILAF
+1 
-8 ELMMLVT
+8 MLVT

>member
-1 MDLILAF
+1 VDLILAF

-15 SACAALM
+15 SGCAGLM

-49 CLGHVFVL
+49 CLGHVFVI
-57 HDQMQLGRSLLLA
+57 HDQPELGRYLLLA

-77 FLHFALRFV
+77 FLHFALSFV

-92 APWLSWARR
+92 TPWLGWARR

-127 SSALGQVFVFH
+127 SLALGQVFVFH
-138 SYGFLNLLYTVA
+138 SYGFLNLLYTVT
-150 LGILAHA
+150 LGVLAHA
-157 VLWYGWRYHQGNK
+157 VLWHGWRHHQGNK

-177 FLAGGWGLLLATPV
+177 FLAGGWGLLLATSV

-250 VSSVFGQ
+250 VSSIFGQ
-257 LGMKAL
+257 LGMRAL
-263 ASVPGWQLWLY
+263 ANVPGWQLWLY

-290 KLAERLIYP
+290 RLAERLIYP

-304 QALIN
+304 QTLIN
-309 TWRQQLAQCQN
+309 TWRQQLGQCQN
-320 WTVLSETAA
+320 WLGLSEKAA
-329 ELLSTA
+329 ELLSAA
-335 LKQKVQVQLPAATA
+335 LKQKVQVELPATA
-349 GRVTDGVADARQLHI
+349 GSFGSEGQLKI

-369 RGQWQVELL
+369 QGRWQVELL

-387 RLMAQVFG
+387 RLVAQVFG

-409 QLAEAEKQQLSQQHL
+409 QLAEAEKQQLAQQHL

-541 NQADATLSVDVT
+541 NQADASLSVDVT
-553 LIGDVIQVRVHN
+553 VIGDLIRVRVHN
-565 NGPALDISLTTEQ
+565 NGPALDVSLTTEQ

-597 VKRIMDAHQGQICFR
+597 VKRIMDAHQGQISFR

-624 FPKDTPDV
+624 FPKDSVDV

>member
-1 MDLILAF
+1 VDLILAF
-8 ELMMLVT
+8 ELMMLLT
-15 SACAALM
+15 CGCAALM

-57 HDQMQLGRSLLLA
+57 HDQLQLGRSLLLA

-86 EQDQVK
+86 QQDQVK
-92 APWLSWARR
+92 ASWLSWSLH

-114 LLSWSLDAGDVLQ
+114 LLSWSLDAGEVLQ
-127 SSALGQVFVFH
+127 SVALGQVFVFH
-138 SYGFLNLLYTVA
+138 SYGFLNLLYTVL

-157 VLWYGWRYHQGNK
+157 VLWYGWRHHQGNK

-177 FLAGGWGLLLATPV
+177 FLAGGWGLLLATSV

-220 RYQMLAVNA
+220 RYQMLTVNA

-250 VSSVFGQ
+250 VSSIFGQ

-263 ASVPGWQLWLY
+263 ANVPGWQLWLY

-304 QALIN
+304 QSLIN

-320 WTVLSETAA
+320 WTSLTDKAT
-329 ELLSTA
+329 ELLSEA
-335 LKQKVQVQLPAATA
+335 LKQKVQVQLSASGAVMDANTQL
-349 GRVTDGVADARQLHI
+349 RV
-364 RCYTQ
+364 RCYSQ
-369 RGQWQVELL
+369 QGQWQVELL

-387 RLMAQVFG
+387 RLVAQVFG
-395 SLLGSSCELLAQSL
+395 SLLSSSCELLAQSL

-453 AELRGHI
+453 AELRAHI

-485 SQIELEPLLQSL
+485 SDIEFEPLLQSL

-510 KVPSGLM
+510 KVPQGLT
-517 LKADQHRVQQVF
+517 LQADPHRLQQVF

-541 NQADATLSVDVT
+541 NQADASLSVQVT
-553 LIGDVIQVRVHN
+553 EDHHQIRVLVHN
-565 NGPALDISLTTEQ
+565 NGPALDASLTTEQ

-597 VKRIMDAHQGQICFR
+597 VKRIMDAHRGQISFR
-612 TDLGWPVSFELL
+612 TDLGWVVSFELL
-624 FPKDTPDV
+624 FPKDSTDV

>member
-1 MDLILAF
+1 VDLILAF

-57 HDQMQLGRSLLLA
+57 HDQTQLGRSLLLA

-86 EQDQVK
+86 EQDKVR
-92 APWLSWARR
+92 ASWLSWARR

-127 SSALGQVFVFH
+127 SAALGQVFVFH

-220 RYQMLAVNA
+220 RYQMLTVNA

-250 VSSVFGQ
+250 VSSIFGQ
-257 LGMKAL
+257 LGMEAL

-320 WTVLSETAA
+320 WAGLSEKAS
-329 ELLSTA
+329 ELLSAA
-335 LKQKVQVQLPAATA
+335 LKQKVQVELLATSGLLAGESQLK
-349 GRVTDGVADARQLHI
+349 I

-369 RGQWQVELL
+369 QGQWQVQLL

-387 RLMAQVFG
+387 RLMAQVFA
-395 SLLGSSCELLAQSL
+395 SLLSSSCELLAQSL
-409 QLAEAEKQQLSQQHL
+409 QLAEAEKHQLSQQHL

-510 KVPSGLM
+510 KVPVGLI
-517 LKADQHRVQQVF
+517 LQADQHRVQQVF

-541 NQADATLSVDVT
+541 NQADATLSVEVA
-553 LIGDVIQVRVHN
+553 LAGDAIQLRVHN
-565 NGPALDISLTTEQ
+565 NGPALDASLTTEQ

-597 VKRIMDAHQGQICFR
+597 VKRIMDAHQGQISFR

-624 FPKDTPDV
+624 FPKDASHV

>member
-1 MDLILAF
+1 
-8 ELMMLVT
+8 MLLT
-15 SACAALM
+15 CGCAALM

-57 HDQMQLGRSLLLA
+57 HDQLQLGRSLLLA

-86 EQDQVK
+86 QQDQVK
-92 APWLSWARR
+92 ASWLSWSLH

-114 LLSWSLDAGDVLQ
+114 LLSWSLDAGEVLQ
-127 SSALGQVFVFH
+127 SVALGQVFVFH
-138 SYGFLNLLYTVA
+138 SYGFLNLLYTVL

-157 VLWYGWRYHQGNK
+157 VLWYGWRHHQGNK

-177 FLAGGWGLLLATPV
+177 FLAGGWGLLLATSV

-220 RYQMLAVNA
+220 RYQMLTVNA

-250 VSSVFGQ
+250 VSSIFGQ

-263 ASVPGWQLWLY
+263 ANVPGWQLWLY

-304 QALIN
+304 QSLIN

-320 WTVLSETAA
+320 WTSLTDKAT
-329 ELLSTA
+329 ELLSEA
-335 LKQKVQVQLPAATA
+335 LKQKVQVQLSASGAVMDA
-349 GRVTDGVADARQLHI
+349 NAQLRV
-364 RCYTQ
+364 RCYSQ
-369 RGQWQVELL
+369 QGQWQVELL

-387 RLMAQVFG
+387 RLVAQVFG
-395 SLLGSSCELLAQSL
+395 SLLSSSCELLAQSL

-453 AELRGHI
+453 AELRAHI

-485 SQIELEPLLQSL
+485 SDIEFEPLLQSL

-510 KVPSGLM
+510 KVPPGLT
-517 LKADQHRVQQVF
+517 LQADPHRLQQVF

-541 NQADATLSVDVT
+541 NQADASLSVQVT
-553 LIGDVIQVRVHN
+553 EDHHQIRVLVHN
-565 NGPALDISLTTEQ
+565 NGPALDASLTTEQ

-597 VKRIMDAHQGQICFR
+597 VKRIMDAHRGQISFR
-612 TDLGWPVSFELL
+612 TDLGWVVSFELL
-624 FPKDTPDV
+624 FPKDSTDV

>member
-1 MDLILAF
+1 
-8 ELMMLVT
+8 MLLT
-15 SACAALM
+15 CGCAALM

-57 HDQMQLGRSLLLA
+57 HDQLQLGRSLLLA

-86 EQDQVK
+86 QQDQVK
-92 APWLSWARR
+92 ASWLSWSLH

-114 LLSWSLDAGDVLQ
+114 LLSWSLDAGEVLQ
-127 SSALGQVFVFH
+127 SVALGQVFVFH
-138 SYGFLNLLYTVA
+138 SYGFLNLLYTVL

-157 VLWYGWRYHQGNK
+157 VLWYGWRHHQGNK

-177 FLAGGWGLLLATPV
+177 FLAGGWGLLLATSV

-220 RYQMLAVNA
+220 RYQMLTVNA

-250 VSSVFGQ
+250 VSSIFGQ

-263 ASVPGWQLWLY
+263 ANVPGWQLWLY

-304 QALIN
+304 QSLIN

-320 WTVLSETAA
+320 WTSLSDKAT
-329 ELLSTA
+329 ELLSEA
-335 LKQKVQVQLPAATA
+335 LKQKVQVQLSASGAVMDA
-349 GRVTDGVADARQLHI
+349 NAQLRV
-364 RCYTQ
+364 RCYSQ
-369 RGQWQVELL
+369 QGQWQVELL

-387 RLMAQVFG
+387 RLVAQVFG
-395 SLLGSSCELLAQSL
+395 SLLSSSCELLAQSL

-453 AELRGHI
+453 AELRAHI

-485 SQIELEPLLQSL
+485 SDIEFEPLLQSL

-510 KVPSGLM
+510 KVPPGLT
-517 LKADQHRVQQVF
+517 LQADPHRLQQVF

-541 NQADATLSVDVT
+541 NQADASLSVQVT
-553 LIGDVIQVRVHN
+553 EEHHQIRVLVHN
-565 NGPALDISLTTEQ
+565 NGPALDASLTTEQ

-597 VKRIMDAHQGQICFR
+597 VKRIMDAHRGQISFR
-612 TDLGWPVSFELL
+612 TDLGWVVSFELL
-624 FPKDTPDV
+624 FPKDSTDV

>member
-1 MDLILAF
+1 
-8 ELMMLVT
+8 MLLT
-15 SACAALM
+15 CGCAALM

-57 HDQMQLGRSLLLA
+57 HDQLQLGRSLLLA

-86 EQDQVK
+86 QQDQVK
-92 APWLSWARR
+92 ASWLSWSLH

-114 LLSWSLDAGDVLQ
+114 LLSWSLDAGEVLQ
-127 SSALGQVFVFH
+127 SAALGQVFVFH
-138 SYGFLNLLYTVA
+138 SYGFLNLLYTVL

-157 VLWYGWRYHQGNK
+157 VLWYGWRHHQGNK

-177 FLAGGWGLLLATPV
+177 FLAGGWGLLLATSV

-220 RYQMLAVNA
+220 RYQMLTVNA

-250 VSSVFGQ
+250 VSSIFGQ

-263 ASVPGWQLWLY
+263 ANVPGWQLWLY

-304 QALIN
+304 QSLIN

-320 WTVLSETAA
+320 WTSLTDKAT
-329 ELLSTA
+329 ELLSEA
-335 LKQKVQVQLPAATA
+335 LKQKVQVQLSASGAVMDANTQL
-349 GRVTDGVADARQLHI
+349 RV
-364 RCYTQ
+364 RCYSQ
-369 RGQWQVELL
+369 QGQWQVELL

-387 RLMAQVFG
+387 RLVAQVFG
-395 SLLGSSCELLAQSL
+395 SLLSSSCELLAQSL

-453 AELRGHI
+453 AELRAHI

-485 SQIELEPLLQSL
+485 SDIEFEPLLQSL

-510 KVPSGLM
+510 KVPQGLT
-517 LKADQHRVQQVF
+517 LQADPHRLQQVF

-541 NQADATLSVDVT
+541 NQADASLSVQVT
-553 LIGDVIQVRVHN
+553 EDHHQIRVLVHN
-565 NGPALDISLTTEQ
+565 NGPALDASLTTEQ

-597 VKRIMDAHQGQICFR
+597 VKRIMDAHRGQISFR
-612 TDLGWPVSFELL
+612 TDLGWVVSFELL
-624 FPKDTPDV
+624 FPKDSTDV